1 MPCRVCL
8 SDVSGHH
15 KRHIVVAAFSK
26 QEKVI
31 LCSLSFSPYP
41 YLQQKPIQTESA
53 FLNLM
58 NLISYFSKAGL
69 SLYNPFTIQQLK
81 TSACMSSG
89 ILVLMIVT
97 AVASWLPVT
106 SRYQQQS
113 VVATLSDS
121 WHKISEQTPVS
132 KKTGIQFAL
141 LSSFSAGTSAANHTA
156 QGWTKNREVF
166 YFHAPFKRTLSITL
180 FL

>member
-8 SDVSGHH
+8 SDVSDH
-15 KRHIVVAAFSK
+15 KRRIVVAAFSK

-31 LCSLSFSPYP
+31 LCSLPFSPYP
-41 YLQQKPIQTESA
+41 YLQKKSIQTESA

-58 NLISYFSKAGL
+58 NLITYFSKTGL

-97 AVASWLPVT
+97 AIASRLPVT

-121 WHKISEQTPVS
+121 RHKISEQTSVS
-132 KKTGIQFAL
+132 KKTGIQFAPPL
-141 LSSFSAGTSAANHTA
+141 QFLCWHICCKSYCLGLDKKQRSILFPCSF
-156 QGWTKNREVF
+156 
-166 YFHAPFKRTLSITL
+166 
-180 FL
+180 